1 MLQFALVIQYR
12 SSVFIHNKYAESLQ
26 CLILRCG
33 RKGKIAGIIQQLTP
47 FHHSVDFV
55 LVVHLIIRGKPGEG
69 KIHLRR
75 VASALPGMR
84 LINDNSETILFVS
97 GSNLRNNV
105 WEFLNRGNNDALA
118 VCDGFGKIAGVFC
131 PGHSIADLHKLLDG
145 IPDLFIEDTAVSDY
159 NDRVQHRTPILFKS
173 N

>member
-1 MLQFALVIQYR
+1 
-12 SSVFIHNKYAESLQ
+12 
-26 CLILRCG
+26 
-33 RKGKIAGIIQQLTP
+33 
-47 FHHSVDFV
+47 
-55 LVVHLIIRGKPGEG
+55 
-69 KIHLRR
+69 
-75 VASALPGMR
+75 MR

-131 PGHSIADLHKLLDG
+131 SGHSIADLHKLLDG